1 MKPIVITNYSDPV
14 CVWCWGTEPIF
25 RAMETHYPNLF
36 SIRYVMG
43 GMVRD
48 LSDFNDEENGIGGGD
63 ADKINAQLREHLAES
78 TAVHHMPV
86 AVDKYHLFSERFN
99 SSFPQNIAYKAAQI
113 AAPDQADYFLRRI
126 REATMTEGA
135 VTGDYAVLEK
145 LAEDFGLP
153 MDAYRKALK
162 SGEAEKA
169 FWSDVDE
176 AIAAKVQVFPTVTL
190 SVSGKKETFGGYYTF
205 ADYVSRIRKLSG
217 GTIEPVKPDV
227 SIEHLHR
234 MLTDYRRLAAEEI
247 RCAFAFESK
256 AALESWLTPYLSE
269 GQLKK
274 EPCGTD
280 DYMIS
285 LASV

>member
-1 MKPIVITNYSDPV
+1 MMKKTVSAAEMQTKSTPSFASI
-14 CVWCWGTEPIF
+14 W
-25 RAMETHYPNLF
+25 PNRRR
-36 SIRYVMG
+36 SIICPLPSTSIIY
-43 GMVRD
+43 
-48 LSDFNDEENGIGGGD
+48 FQ
-63 ADKINAQLREHLAES
+63 NAS
-78 TAVHHMPV
+78 TRP
-86 AVDKYHLFSERFN
+86 S
-99 SSFPQNIAYKAAQI
+99 PQNIAYKAVRI

-135 VTGDYAVLEK
+135 VTGDYAVLET

-153 MDAYRKALK
+153 MDAYREALK

-190 SVSGKKETFGGYYTF
+190 SVSGKEETFGGYYTF
-205 ADYVSRIRKLSG
+205 ADYVARIRKLSG

-269 GQLKK
+269 GKLKK

-280 DYMIS
+280 DYLIS
-285 LASV
+285 LTSV

>member
-1 MKPIVITNYSDPV
+1 MKPIEIVNYSDPA
-14 CVWCWGTEPIF
+14 CVWCWGTEPVF
-25 RAMETHYPNLF
+25 RALETHYPEQF

-43 GMVRD
+43 GMVRS
-48 LSDFNDEENGIGGGD
+48 LKDFEDEANGIGGSD
-63 ADKINAQLREHLAES
+63 ADKINSQLRKHLKES

-86 AVDKYHLFSERFN
+86 VVDKYHLFSEQFD
-99 SSFPQNIAYKAAQI
+99 STFPQNIAYKAAQM
-113 AAPDQADYFLRRI
+113 AAPNQADYFLRRI
-126 REATMTEGA
+126 REATMIEGA
-135 VTGDYAVLEK
+135 VTGDYVVLEK

-153 MDAYRKALK
+153 MDAYREALK

-169 FWSDVDE
+169 FWRDVDE

-190 SVSGKKETFGGYYTF
+190 SVNGKAETFGGYYTF
-205 ADYVSRIRKLSG
+205 ADYVARIRKLSEG
-217 GTIEPVKPDV
+217 VLEPVAPDV
-227 SIEHLHR
+227 SFECLSR

-256 AALESWLTPYLSE
+256 DALSSWLQPYLSD
-269 GQLKK
+269 GKLKK